1 MINDNELEI
10 GDSVERVIRSKRSK
24 YNNIREGLVYKK
36 NQLASQENVYT
47 NLINYNDDATKLA
60 RNERS

>member
-36 NQLASQENVYT
+36 N
-47 NLINYNDDATKLA
+47 
-60 RNERS
+60 